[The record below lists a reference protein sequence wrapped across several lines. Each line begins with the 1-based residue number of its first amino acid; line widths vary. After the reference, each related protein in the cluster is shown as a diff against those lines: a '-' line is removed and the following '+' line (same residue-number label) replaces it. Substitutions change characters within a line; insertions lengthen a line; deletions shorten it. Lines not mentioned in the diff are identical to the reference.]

1 MAFGDH
7 FADAVG
13 EGAVAP
19 FEASV
24 HGLSV
29 SVLCDPF
36 GVIFDVVLD
45 IGFEAVL
52 GGDFW
57 ASGAVAAQ
65 AVVVKSVAVGDSGI
79 GVGGDGAVLYGVDE
93 GWLAGE
99 FLTEFG
105 GEVPAAPDVVE
116 ECVDGVGVG
125 EFGFSVEADALG
137 AGNDAQTLPEGC
149 LGGAG
154 AEAFAGGL
162 SDADGDA
169 AFGLFGG
176 LDGLYFLSGDLSEAA
191 GEVCDGGFESGIF
204 GLRCDDDA
212 PGLFFARLG
221 ERQFAAVGA
230 ERGRGK

>member
-1 MAFGDH
+1 MAFGDD

-29 SVLCDPF
+29 GVLCDPF
-36 GVIFDVVLD
+36 GVIFDVALD

-52 GGDFW
+52 GGDSW

-79 GVGGDGAVLYGVDE
+79 GVGGEGAVLYGVDE

-125 EFGFSVEADALG
+125 
-137 AGNDAQTLPEGC
+137 
-149 LGGAG
+149 
-154 AEAFAGGL
+154 
-162 SDADGDA
+162 
-169 AFGLFGG
+169 
-176 LDGLYFLSGDLSEAA
+176 
-191 GEVCDGGFESGIF
+191 
-204 GLRCDDDA
+204 
-212 PGLFFARLG
+212 
-221 ERQFAAVGA
+221 
-230 ERGRGK
+230 